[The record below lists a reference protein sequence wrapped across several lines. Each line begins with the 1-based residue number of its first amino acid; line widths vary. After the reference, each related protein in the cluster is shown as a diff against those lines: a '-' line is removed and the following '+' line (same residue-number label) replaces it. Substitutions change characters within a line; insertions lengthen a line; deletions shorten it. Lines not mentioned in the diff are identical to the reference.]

1 MALTIICVTGPA
13 NTGKTSTIRELTAK
27 PLGYRKAKGEVRG
40 VFQMPRRGYAVG
52 VNSGGDN
59 LPGVLRGLEFLD
71 GYDNLRVM
79 IVAGHTRE
87 SDTFLAVERF
97 AKSKRA
103 AFHAIET
110 ETLDSAREWN
120 AAIRANV
127 KKIKRLMP
135 GRER

>member
-1 MALTIICVTGPA
+1 MALTVICVTGPT

-27 PLGYRKAKGEVRG
+27 PLGYKKAKGEVRG

-59 LPGVLRGLEFLD
+59 VRGVMRGLEFLD
-71 GYDNLRVM
+71 GYDGLRVI
-79 IVAGHTRE
+79 IVASHTGE
-87 SDTFLAVERF
+87 SDTFQAVERF

-103 AFHAIET
+103 AFHTIET
-110 ETLDSAREWN
+110 EKLDTARECN

-127 KKIKRLMP
+127 RKIKRLMP
-135 GRER
+135 KRGR